1 MSVENAGKYRHLI
14 QVCQVT
20 RTYTANGFKQE
31 NLATILNAKA
41 EIKTTRGMTLI
52 ANDTDFEKA
61 YTRFTIRYP
70 KHIQI
75 TRDML
80 VRFNEQVYTIEY
92 LNNID
97 ERNVELEMQCKL
109 VDIDKNGEV

>member
-1 MSVENAGKYRHLI
+1 MSIDAGKYRHLI
-14 QVCQVT
+14 QVCQIT
-20 RTYTANGFKQE
+20 RTYSDNGFKQE
-31 NLATILNAKA
+31 NLSTILNAKA

-52 ANDTDFEKA
+52 ANGTDFEKA
-61 YTRFTIRYP
+61 FTRFTIRYP

-80 VRFNEQVYTIEY
+80 VRYNDQIYSIEY

-97 ERNVELEMQCKL
+97 ERDIELEMQCKL
-109 VDIDKNGEV
+109 VDITKNGEV